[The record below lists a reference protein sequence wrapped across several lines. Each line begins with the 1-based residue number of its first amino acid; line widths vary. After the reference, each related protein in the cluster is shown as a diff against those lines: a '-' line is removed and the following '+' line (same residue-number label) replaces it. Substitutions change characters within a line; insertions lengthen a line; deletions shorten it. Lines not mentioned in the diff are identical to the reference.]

1 MVPHSPSIPQICQNE
16 AQLDT
21 SPAELQETD
30 PFAAAVLFT
39 GFQGSS
45 LPSLEN
51 QYDWG
56 ASCFGELQ
64 NSLEA
69 PADGT

>member
-1 MVPHSPSIPQICQNE
+1 MVPHSLSIPQICQNE

-51 QYDWG
+51 QYAAHHHGWKL
-56 ASCFGELQ
+56 SFEIQ
-64 NSLEA
+64 
-69 PADGT
+69 

>member
-1 MVPHSPSIPQICQNE
+1 MVPHFPSIPQICQSQ
-16 AQLDT
+16 AQLDA

-56 ASCFGELQ
+56 ASCFGESH
-64 NSLEA
+64 NSPEA
-69 PADGT
+69 PADST